1 MVGGSVHLKLENLQ
15 HTGSFKLRG
24 AANKLACLPATTRS
38 AGVVAASTGNHGAA
52 VAFGARQDGIQ
63 AIVFAPENASPEK
76 LRNVES
82 LGAEVRRV
90 GEDCL
95 VAERAARTFAAE
107 HSMEY
112 ISPYNDPDV
121 VAGQGTVGSELVA
134 QLEEFLSRHRT
145 LGRATTR
152 SGAAMPT
159 SVRWHMVGHLQRNKV
174 KQIIPLVQLIH
185 SVDSLRLAEEL
196 HNHAARLDRVVD
208 VLLQVN
214 ASLEPAKFGVAAP
227 AALHLA
233 EQIDTMIHLRLR
245 GVMAMAPEAEKAEAS
260 RPYFARAAEIFTD
273 IRDAKIGGRSF
284 NALSMGMSH
293 DFEAAVEEGAN
304 VVRIGQ
310 ALFGNSGE
318 AQEAVTHQ
326 S

>member
-1 MVGGSVHLKLENLQ
+1 MDIHDQVAQAHDRIRGRIRETPLEFSTELSRMVGGSVHLKLENLQ

-134 QLEEFLSRHRT
+134 QLEEFDAVISSVGGGGLLGGIGGFLAGSGRTVEVIGCSPRNSSVMHASLRAGEILDLPSDPTLSDGTAGGIEPDTITFPLCQQVIDRFTLVTEAEIRAALRVVVGRHHMMIE
-145 LGRATTR
+145 
-152 SGAAMPT
+152 GAAAAA
-159 SVRWHMVGHLQRNKV
+159 VAALLQEPEHFAGRSTVVVLCGAN
-174 KQIIPLVQLIH
+174 IDP
-185 SVDSLRLAEEL
+185 RTFAE
-196 HNHAARLDRVVD
+196 
-208 VLLQVN
+208 VLL
-214 ASLEPAKFGVAAP
+214 EDG
-227 AALHLA
+227 
-233 EQIDTMIHLRLR
+233 
-245 GVMAMAPEAEKAEAS
+245 
-260 RPYFARAAEIFTD
+260 
-273 IRDAKIGGRSF
+273 
-284 NALSMGMSH
+284 
-293 DFEAAVEEGAN
+293 
-304 VVRIGQ
+304 
-310 ALFGNSGE
+310 
-318 AQEAVTHQ
+318 
-326 S
+326 